1 MRGSIRQ
8 FTHRVEP
15 GLFVRVHRRW
25 LVKRSAIAA
34 LSTRSIG
41 RAEVVLRN
49 GQRLPAGRVHMKQL
63 REMVRSNDGRSL
75 A

>member
-1 MRGSIRQ
+1 
-8 FTHRVEP
+8 VEP

-25 LVKRSAIAA
+25 LVKRSAIAE
-34 LSTRSIG
+34 LSTRALG

-63 REMVRSNDGRSL
+63 RHLVRTH
-75 A
+75 